1 MSKLKRTVLEIGL
14 RPFNNMSDN
23 EIERVC
29 RHALASWG
37 KLIEQ
42 GDTISIL
49 FWTGNGDEIVQF
61 DGNMNK
67 EVNWAKYVGFCNF
80 EDDGYP
86 ADVSHYRNNQAFL
99 YRKNPPV
106 IKYKDLKNIVSTF
119 KRLAKEMFNKK
130 LTAGLTYCAGPEFVF
145 DPWRFKKHTEIIT
158 NGPKSKYKRTMA
170 FVDFTRKLHADTQKY
185 SGYKNGIPEG
195 TPFGEFLG
203 RQTKITAKA
212 LGFDYI
218 WFSNGFGFTAN
229 SWYTV
234 GKVFDGEK
242 YFTGQVQ
249 QTAEEIRE
257 FWREFKKEC
266 PDLPIEIR
274 GTDFNIG
281 LDIAKDAVPIRD
293 IYKIGKV
300 KICAPNPPWG
310 SRNLGQ
316 EVAIFLS
323 RIAEL
328 PGNSYPYRF
337 YVEDPWFVSRP
348 WIYFYNREPY
358 DIYSAMS
365 AATMNAKGELKNPTD
380 IELLAIS
387 SERGDISEQTANEI
401 IPHMRRAMEDF
412 PTAPGIA
419 VWVYPYH
426 EYNDMIEKH
435 PDLTP
440 MLNLNDAYINEAVSQ
455 GLPLNTVISTTN
467 FMKLKN
473 PLTVFGNSVLIVP
486 VALPDWK
493 YADKVIDYVKKG
505 GKAIFYGNTK
515 YASDKLRDFLNLSM
529 AEPLEGELKP
539 EILLREDLFKGGNPK
554 RVIIHRPLLSAGGIS
569 EVLKKKEKSTKIK
582 VTVTQS
588 GKKRVY
594 ALTRSLSSWKGGM
607 AGFIRGTLPFQSRAD
622 QVNSIGD
629 DQFKVHN
636 TGEWLRHMLAEF
648 GFVINQERINVGQL
662 EALKDPTLAFVSNQK
677 VQMPLSAPVV
687 LFVSRSKGA
696 YYLNGHKP
704 DSTVVTNLSFPDGA
718 PVATEREIVVEN
730 NSAKYTF
737 DKSFHYECRVFVK
750 QKENSVILVKQ
761 RPPRPAGLNRK
772 LDISGLKNATMT
784 VYCEP
789 EIFHKKDL
797 RVTTLSGAPVRF
809 KIDETKKAIVVEK
822 TSEDISVMW

>member
-1 MSKLKRTVLEIGL
+1 MAKLNRVVLEIGL
-14 RPFNNMSDN
+14 RPFDNMSLR

-29 RHALASWG
+29 RHALSSWS

-42 GDTISIL
+42 GETISVL

-67 EVNWAKYVGFCNF
+67 EVNWGKYIGFCNL
-80 EDDGYP
+80 DSDAYP
-86 ADVSHYRNNQAFL
+86 VDVSHYRNNTAFL

-106 IKYKDLKNIVSTF
+106 IKYKDLKVIVATF

-145 DPWRFKKHTEIIT
+145 DTWRFKLHPEIIT

-170 FVDFTRKLHADTQKY
+170 FVDFTRKLHADTLKY
-185 SGYKNGIPEG
+185 AGYPEGLPEG

-203 RQTKITAKA
+203 RQTRLTARA

-218 WFSNGFGFTAN
+218 WFSNGFGFTPN

-234 GKVFDGEK
+234 GKVFDG
-242 YFTGQVQ
+242 GQYYPGKVK
-249 QTAEEIRE
+249 QTAKEILD

-266 PDLPIEIR
+266 PALPIEIR
-274 GTDFNIG
+274 GTDFNVG
-281 LDIAKDAVPIRD
+281 LDIAKDAVPLRD

-316 EVAIFLS
+316 EIAIFLS

-348 WIYFYNREPY
+348 WIYYYNREPY
-358 DIYSAMS
+358 DIYSALS
-365 AATMNAKGELKNPTD
+365 AARIDAKGKIKNPTD
-380 IELLAIS
+380 IELLSIS
-387 SERGDISEQTANEI
+387 SERGDISEKTANEI

-435 PDLTP
+435 PELTP
-440 MLNLNDAYINEAVSQ
+440 MLNLNDVYINEAVSQ

-467 FMKLKN
+467 FMKLKD
-473 PLTVFGNSVLIVP
+473 PLKVFGNNVLIVP

-493 YADKVIDYVKKG
+493 YANRIISYVKKG
-505 GKAIFYGNTK
+505 GKALFYGNTK
-515 YASDKLRDFLNLSM
+515 YASEKLRNFLNLSI

-539 EILLREDLFKGGNPK
+539 TGSLQEDIFKGGIPK
-554 RVIIHRPLLSAGGIS
+554 RVIIHRGLLSAGGVHEI
-569 EVLKKKEKSTKIK
+569 LKKKEKCTKVK
-582 VTVTQS
+582 VSVTQN
-588 GKKRVY
+588 GKKRIY
-594 ALTRSLSSWKGGM
+594 ALIRKQNSWKGGM
-607 AGFIRGTLPFQSRAD
+607 AGWIRGTLPFESRAD
-622 QVNSIGD
+622 QVSSIGD

-636 TGEWLRHMLAEF
+636 TGEWLRHMLGEF
-648 GFVINQERINVGQL
+648 GFSIKQERINIGQL
-662 EALKDPTLAFVSNQK
+662 EAVKDPTLAFVSNQK
-677 VQMPLSAPVV
+677 VQMPLSSPVV
-687 LFVSRSKGA
+687 LFISRSRGA
-696 YYLNGHKP
+696 YFLNGHKP
-704 DSTVVTNLSFPDGA
+704 DSTVVTNLSFPEGA
-718 PVATEREIVVEN
+718 PVATERETIVEN

-750 QKENSVILVKQ
+750 QKECSVILVKQ
-761 RPPRPAGLNRK
+761 RPPRPVEVNRK
-772 LDISGLKNATMT
+772 LDISGLKKATVT
-784 VYCEP
+784 VYCDP
-789 EIFHKKDL
+789 ENFNTKLLKVI
-797 RVTTLSGAPVRF
+797 TLAGKQVAF
-809 KIDETKKAIVVEK
+809 KIDKIRKVMVIEN